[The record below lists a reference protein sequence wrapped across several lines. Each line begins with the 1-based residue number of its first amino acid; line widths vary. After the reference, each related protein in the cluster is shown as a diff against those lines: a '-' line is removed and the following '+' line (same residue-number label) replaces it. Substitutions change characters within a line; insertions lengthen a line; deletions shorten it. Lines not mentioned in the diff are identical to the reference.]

1 MKNRCLVSP
10 GVGILNRISCCCL
23 FFLLAATDELLHL
36 QSRQDRADPALRD
49 EPTKLPLV
57 LQVCNKQEFSLSYRI
72 SLICSSSMNSAHSY
86 ITNMFLFLPQLRCCQ
101 QTYWWQAIPS
111 CSQQGSAEINPLIP
125 CTWSCTPAN
134 QAHKIAGFVVHS
146 GEAGACRTGDGN
158 QASPVW
164 EMDKGNWWNQHHCQC
179 SLSIHCQPTCCPVV
193 QL

>member
-1 MKNRCLVSP
+1 MSP
-10 GVGILNRISCCCL
+10 GVGILNRISCCCFL
-23 FFLLAATDELLHL
+23 FLLPATDELLHL
-36 QSRQDRADPALRD
+36 QSRQDRADPALRV
-49 EPTKLPLV
+49 EPTKLLLV

-134 QAHKIAGFVVHS
+134 QAHKIAGFVVIQERQELAERVMVTRLHLY
-146 GEAGACRTGDGN
+146 GKWIKVTGGINITASVVCPYTAN
-158 QASPVW
+158 QPAA
-164 EMDKGNWWNQHHCQC
+164 
-179 SLSIHCQPTCCPVV
+179 L
-193 QL
+193 